1 MPNRLDTLA
10 FQFIQTFKSNFSH
23 VAFKLQII
31 PLTVNKSDFIS
42 EYGLNMLVIPAIP
55 SAPYPI
61 SVYILNSCFDKI
73 NLGILSWDTDGIAFF
88 IHYSL
93 FDLLPSSF
101 QIYVKCS
108 NKETEI
114 KFPIFSLE
122 GSVIVKPEDTI
133 DYSLRVDGQLSD
145 SVPVFWSKQPNMSII
160 SYDQTSCIVHYDK
173 FFVDGILTVNCIL
186 FGYNLS
192 SSLNITA
199 SEDPEPPK

>member
-10 FQFIQTFKSNFSH
+10 FQFIQTCKSNFSD

-42 EYGLNMLVIPAIP
+42 EYGLNMLVIPFIP
-55 SAPYPI
+55 SAPFPLSI
-61 SVYILNSCFDKI
+61 YILDACLNKI
-73 NLGILSWDTDGIAFF
+73 KLGILSWDKEGIAFY

-108 NKETEI
+108 NKGPLI

-122 GSVIVKPEDTI
+122 GSVIVNPEDTI
-133 DYSLRVDGQLSD
+133 DYSLRVDDQLSD

-173 FFVDGILTVNCIL
+173 FFVDGILTVKSIL